1 MNKKTEVQCTI
12 KESVIGLIY
21 MIATISIGIWLS
33 IFYYGFIV

>member
-1 MNKKTEVQCTI
+1 MNEKTEVRGTL

-33 IFYYGFIV
+33 FLYYGFIG

>member
-1 MNKKTEVQCTI
+1 MKEPAEVRRTI

-33 IFYYGFIV
+33 IFYYGFVV